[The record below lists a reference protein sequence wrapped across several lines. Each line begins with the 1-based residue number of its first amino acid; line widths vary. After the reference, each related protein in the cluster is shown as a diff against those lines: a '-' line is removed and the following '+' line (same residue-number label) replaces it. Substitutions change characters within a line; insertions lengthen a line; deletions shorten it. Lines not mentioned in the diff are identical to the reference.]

1 MLPALIGISGHE
13 VGAEEEAAIRR
24 LQPAGFILFS
34 RNIDSVEQVRG
45 LTESLRKLC
54 LHHPVIAV
62 DQEGGAGGSHRFPGL
77 EFALPGFA
85 GPARFGW
92 RHRGTG
98 RGDGSGSPL
107 PGG

>member
-54 LHHPVIAV
+54 LPPFLFMRNRKIQILFV
-62 DQEGGAGGSHRFPGL
+62 DFQFNVTRKRPIT
-77 EFALPGFA
+77 
-85 GPARFGW
+85 RK
-92 RHRGTG
+92 
-98 RGDGSGSPL
+98 
-107 PGG
+107 

>member
-13 VGAEEEAAIRR
+13 VGAEEEASIRR

-62 DQEGGAGGSHRFPGL
+62 DQEGGRVIRTASLCPPRLRWPGSVRL
-77 EFALPGFA
+77 AA
-85 GPARFGW
+85 SWNWAR
-92 RHRGTG
+92 
-98 RGDGSGSPL
+98 
-107 PGG
+107 